1 MYSFISFGS
10 RCNSAIILRWLLKKQ
25 EESLPFDWIQI
36 KINTMENIMNLYHDS
51 DKIDA
56 FYSCYFTNS
65 FNIIGKKSIDGSW
78 FPHDNF
84 DNIHDVVAQYSRRTY
99 RLFHIISNN
108 NKKIF
113 LNLQQY
119 TNSSILEK
127 IIIILDNLNI
137 DYLLIII
144 NAFKYDIMTD
154 KYINFYV
161 PFLIEHKNDSDYDN
175 WNLKIIDKLKT
186 LEYFNDD

>member
-1 MYSFISFGS
+1 
-10 RCNSAIILRWLLKKQ
+10 
-25 EESLPFDWIQI
+25 
-36 KINTMENIMNLYHDS
+36 MENIMKLLNES
-51 DKIDA
+51 DKIEA
-56 FYSCYFTNS
+56 FYSYYFTYS
-65 FNIIGKKSIDGSW
+65 FNKIEKKSIDDSW

-84 DNIHDVVAQYSRRTY
+84 DNIHDVVAQYTRRTY
-99 RLFHIISNN
+99 RLFDIIKNN

-119 TNSSILEK
+119 VNNSILEK
-127 IIIILDNLNI
+127 IINILDNLNT

-144 NAFKYDIMTD
+144 NAFDYDVINE

-161 PFLIEHKNDSDYDN
+161 PFKIEIGNDTDYDN

-186 LEYFNDD
+186 LEYFSN